1 MPLRP
6 TRRIETAG
14 MNRGEP
20 LIFLVAGE
28 PSGDLLGARLM
39 AALRGLTAGR
49 IAFAGVGGERMG
61 AEGLRSLFPMSE
73 LSVMGLVE
81 VLPSIPRI
89 LVRLRQT
96 AAAVREQRPAVVV
109 TIDSPGF
116 NTALARRL
124 RKFDRPL
131 VHYVAPSVWAWR
143 AGRVRTMERLFD
155 HVLALLP
162 FEPPYFEDA
171 GLPCHYV
178 GHPAVETAQRSDGD
192 FRAHHG
198 IAEEAPLLAVLPG
211 SRMGEVGRMLPTYL
225 AAAQLLAARMP
236 DLRLVTV
243 TVPTVAAAVTGARW
257 PRPPV
262 VVDVSERQAAFS
274 AADAAIATSGT
285 VTLELAAARTPM
297 VVCYRLSPVSFA
309 IARRLVRVSA
319 VGLVNLVLGYPAV
332 PELLQGSCTPRA
344 VAEHVERLFVD
355 SDARSAQ
362 IEAMDRA
369 VEALGGPDGAATPSE
384 RAARV
389 VLSAVGQHRRIGHG

>member
-1 MPLRP
+1 MSRAGMSLRP
-6 TRRIETAG
+6 TRRIDTAG

-39 AALRGLTAGR
+39 AALRGLAAGR

-81 VLPSIPRI
+81 VLPSVPR
-89 LVRLRQT
+89 LLLRLRQT

-143 AGRVRTMERLFD
+143 AGRVRTMARLFD

-178 GHPAVETAQRSDGD
+178 GHPAVETAHRSDGD
-192 FRAHHG
+192 FRARHG

-211 SRMGEVGRMLPTYL
+211 SRMGEVSRMLPTYL
-225 AAAQLLAARMP
+225 AAAELLAARMP
-236 DLRLVTV
+236 ELRLVTV

-257 PRPPV
+257 PRPPIV
-262 VVDVSERQAAFS
+262 VGASERQ
-274 AADAAIATSGT
+274 IG
-285 VTLELAAARTPM
+285 
-297 VVCYRLSPVSFA
+297 
-309 IARRLVRVSA
+309 
-319 VGLVNLVLGYPAV
+319 
-332 PELLQGSCTPRA
+332 RA
-344 VAEHVERLFVD
+344 HV
-355 SDARSAQ
+355 
-362 IEAMDRA
+362 
-369 VEALGGPDGAATPSE
+369 
-384 RAARV
+384 
-389 VLSAVGQHRRIGHG
+389 